1 MERKQGISMGEG
13 NSVLSTF
20 K

>member
-1 MERKQGISMGEG
+1 MERKQGISMGES